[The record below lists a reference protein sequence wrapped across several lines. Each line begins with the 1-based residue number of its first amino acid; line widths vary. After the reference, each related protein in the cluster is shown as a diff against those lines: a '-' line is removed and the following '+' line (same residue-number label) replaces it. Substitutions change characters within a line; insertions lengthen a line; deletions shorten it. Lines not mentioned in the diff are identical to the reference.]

1 MTNYTYKCVPV
12 PSIIDT
18 GKKGKALHEQAVTT
32 YESII
37 NGAAEGGWELVNIDT
52 VSSSQKTGCLSGLLG
67 GKDEIVTFKML
78 VFRKEK

>member
-1 MTNYTYKCVPV
+1 MANYVYKCVPV

-37 NGAAEGGWELVNIDT
+37 NQAAEGGWELVNIDT
-52 VSSSQKTGCLSGLLG
+52 VSSAQKTGCLPGLFG

-78 VFRKEK
+78 VFKKEK